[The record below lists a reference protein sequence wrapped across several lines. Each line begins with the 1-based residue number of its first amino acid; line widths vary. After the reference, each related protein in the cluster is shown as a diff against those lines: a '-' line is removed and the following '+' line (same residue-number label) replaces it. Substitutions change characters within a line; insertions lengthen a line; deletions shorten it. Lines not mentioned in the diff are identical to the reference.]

1 MLKGDLVQTFADAIV
16 KNWEKPCFS
25 DYQHE
30 PLMYREVAFKIK
42 EMHAVFEKLEIKK
55 GDKIALSGKNCSNWA
70 IVYLSTVMYGAV
82 VVPILSDFSPEDM
95 HHLIDH
101 SESKIFF
108 VSDQIFSKL
117 SVESMPGLAMAVSL
131 EKMEVIFSRSDEA
144 KDKYSETVKDFEQN
158 KTVTQDDFTFD
169 IPDKYALASIVYTS
183 GTTGFSKGV
192 MIPHNAI
199 LANIEFAVE
208 ALPVKP
214 GSMLSFLPLAHSF
227 GCVFDFLLQVV
238 RGLHIVF
245 FNKAPTPNQLVKA
258 FRDVQPFLV
267 LTVPLILE
275 KIYRAKIMPLFE
287 KRWMKLVLKV
297 PLFKKIIFKKIGRQI
312 QGFFGGECYEVIA
325 GGAAFNPKIE
335 SFLLNSGVQFTVG
348 YGMTECTPLIAYT
361 DYHKGR
367 KKGSCGRIIEPYLTA
382 KIDNPD
388 KKGVGEICVKGEN
401 LMLGYYKMEKE
412 TADAIDSEGWLHTG
426 DLGFIDKDG
435 FVFIRGRSKDMIL
448 SSSGQNIY
456 PEEIENQL
464 NYLPYVMESLV
475 LDAGSGKLVALIY
488 PDKEK
493 IRQDN
498 LDDAALAEIMEA
510 NRNELNEK
518 IPSYAK
524 ISEFIMH
531 PEEFEKT
538 ATKKIKRRLYV
549 SSIKKILKKK

>member
-1 MLKGDLVQTFADAIV
+1 
-16 KNWEKPCFS
+16 
-25 DYQHE
+25 
-30 PLMYREVAFKIK
+30 
-42 EMHAVFEKLEIKK
+42 
-55 GDKIALSGKNCSNWA
+55 
-70 IVYLSTVMYGAV
+70 
-82 VVPILSDFSPEDM
+82 
-95 HHLIDH
+95 
-101 SESKIFF
+101 
-108 VSDQIFSKL
+108 
-117 SVESMPGLAMAVSL
+117 
-131 EKMEVIFSRSDEA
+131 
-144 KDKYSETVKDFEQN
+144 
-158 KTVTQDDFTFD
+158 
-169 IPDKYALASIVYTS
+169 
-183 GTTGFSKGV
+183 
-192 MIPHNAI
+192 
-199 LANIEFAVE
+199 
-208 ALPVKP
+208 
-214 GSMLSFLPLAHSF
+214 
-227 GCVFDFLLQVV
+227 
-238 RGLHIVF
+238 
-245 FNKAPTPNQLVKA
+245 
-258 FRDVQPFLV
+258 
-267 LTVPLILE
+267 
-275 KIYRAKIMPLFE
+275 MPLFE

-297 PLFKKIIFKKIGRQI
+297 PLFKKIIFRKIGRQI

-367 KKGSCGRIIEPYLTA
+367 KKGSCGRIIAPYLTA

-401 LMLGYYKMEKE
+401 VMLGYYKMEKE
-412 TADAIDSEGWLHTG
+412 TAEAIDSEGWLHTG

-475 LDAGSGKLVALIY
+475 LDAGNGKLVALIY
-488 PDKEK
+488 PDKDK

-498 LDDAALAEIMEA
+498 VDDAALAEIMEA

-518 IPSYAK
+518 IPAYAK

-549 SSIKKILKKK
+549 ASVKKLLKKK